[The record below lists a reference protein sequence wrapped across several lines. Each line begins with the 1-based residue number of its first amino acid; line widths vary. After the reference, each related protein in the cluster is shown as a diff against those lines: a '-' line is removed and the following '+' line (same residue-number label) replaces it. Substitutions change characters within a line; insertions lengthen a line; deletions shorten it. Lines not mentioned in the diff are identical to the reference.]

1 MTMRVLGYLLR
12 SNEANHFFSH
22 GRRRLTFMCNNIQ
35 EKQRQQQQQYRQMP
49 ESRRYS
55 KFSTHL
61 STERAMEMLC
71 NLDQEERRNLRE
83 AMFKIDA
90 DKEKKQYE
98 SE

>member
-1 MTMRVLGYLLR
+1 MRALGYLLR
-12 SNEANHFFSH
+12 SNEANHFFSN
-22 GRRRLTFMCNNIQ
+22 GMRRLNFSACNNSQ
-35 EKQRQQQQQYRQMP
+35 EKQRLQQHTNRQLP

-71 NLDQEERRNLRE
+71 NLDEEERRNLRE
-83 AMFKIDA
+83 AMFKIEA

>member
-1 MTMRVLGYLLR
+1 MQL
-12 SNEANHFFSH
+12 
-22 GRRRLTFMCNNIQ
+22 
-35 EKQRQQQQQYRQMP
+35 P

-71 NLDQEERRNLRE
+71 NLDEEERRNLRE
-83 AMFKIDA
+83 AMFKIEA